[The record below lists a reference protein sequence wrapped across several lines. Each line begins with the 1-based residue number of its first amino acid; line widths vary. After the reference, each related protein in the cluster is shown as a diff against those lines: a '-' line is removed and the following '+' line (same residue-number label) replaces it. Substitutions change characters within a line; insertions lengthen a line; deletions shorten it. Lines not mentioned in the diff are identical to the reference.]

1 MLQLGRQSLLS
12 MHLHHQ
18 GTLYICLSCLEIRR
32 DTAIAIIAA
41 NYDAFEYYRLGRFF
55 VNLLLMVAANIVS
68 VGDSGY
74 YVHLSVYLRLS

>member
-18 GTLYICLSCLEIRR
+18 GTLYICLSCLEILHY
-32 DTAIAIIAA
+32 TAVAT
-41 NYDAFEYYRLGRFF
+41 NYDAFEYYQLDRSF
-55 VNLLLMVAANIVS
+55 VNLLLVVAANIVS
-68 VGDSGY
+68 VGDAEY